1 MWKKRLPDEFSTLP
15 IFIFFILASP
25 TAGILQLSKKYTYL
39 MRKGTMRAAA
49 AADKTDMIDLFT
61 LLLGSVNFILQ

>member
-1 MWKKRLPDEFSTLP
+1 
-15 IFIFFILASP
+15 
-25 TAGILQLSKKYTYL
+25 

-61 LLLGSVNFILQ
+61 LLLCGVNFLSF